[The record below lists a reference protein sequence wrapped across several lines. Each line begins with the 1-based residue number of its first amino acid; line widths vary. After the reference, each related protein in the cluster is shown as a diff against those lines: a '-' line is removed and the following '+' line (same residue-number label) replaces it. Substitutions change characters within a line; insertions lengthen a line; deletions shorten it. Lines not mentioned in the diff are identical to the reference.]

1 MNNKINLNE
10 QKTQKKNLLIK
21 LAETVGNKSVGKCG
35 IWFNQPVVPKKL
47 KNNYLRE
54 VYIL

>member
-21 LAETVGNKSVGKCG
+21 LAETVGNQSVGKCG
-35 IWFNQPVVPKKL
+35 NWFNQPIVPKKL
-47 KNNYLRE
+47 
-54 VYIL
+54 